1 MEIRNSFDVPLPP
14 AEAWKVLLDVERMAP
29 CVPGAE
35 LTGVEPDKTYNG
47 KVGVRLGPVA
57 LSFAGQ
63 VKFTEVNDAART
75 ARLRG
80 QGKDAKGRG
89 SAHADVDF
97 EVVPSGAG
105 STVNVKTDVTLAGA
119 VAQYGRASGMIQEV
133 ANQMIGEFAANL
145 RSQIVQSGAN
155 AGAGTGGEVPP
166 PPQNARPISGF
177 SLMFKVLLNSIR
189 RMFGAKT

>member
-14 AEAWKVLLDVERMAP
+14 ADAWKLLLDVERIAP

-63 VKFTEVNDAART
+63 VKFTEINDAART

-105 STVNVKTDVTLAGA
+105 STVNVKTDVTLSGA

-133 ANQMIGEFAANL
+133 ANQVIGEFANNL
-145 RSQIVQSGAN
+145 RAQLMHSGAN
-155 AGAGTGGEVPP
+155 ADAGASADVPP
-166 PPQNARPISGF
+166 PPPPAKPISGF
-177 SLMFKVLLNSIR
+177 SLMFKVLLNSLR
-189 RMFGAKT
+189 RMFGGKS

>member
-14 AEAWKVLLDVERMAP
+14 AEAWKLLLDVERIAP

-35 LTGVEPDKTYNG
+35 LTGVEADQTYNG

-63 VKFTEVNDAART
+63 VKFTDIDHEKRV

-80 QGKDAKGRG
+80 QGKDSKGRG
-89 SAHADVDF
+89 NAHADVDF

-105 STVNVKTDVTLAGA
+105 STVNVKTDLTLSGA

-133 ANQMIGEFAANL
+133 ANQVIGEFAANL
-145 RSQIVQSGAN
+145 RAQLVHSGSDASAASN
-155 AGAGTGGEVPP
+155 QPMTAAK
-166 PPQNARPISGF
+166 PISGF
-177 SLMFKVLLNSIR
+177 SLMFKVFLNRLR
-189 RMFGAKT
+189 RMFGAK